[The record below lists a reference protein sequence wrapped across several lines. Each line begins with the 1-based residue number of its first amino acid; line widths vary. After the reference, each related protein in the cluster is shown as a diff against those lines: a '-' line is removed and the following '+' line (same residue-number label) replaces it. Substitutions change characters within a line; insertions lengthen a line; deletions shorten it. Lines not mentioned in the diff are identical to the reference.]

1 MSDLL
6 HEIAQRLQ
14 SDYEFKPAS
23 DGKHLRKGR
32 CPGCDHKSLWTYAAT
47 PWVVKCERLNHCGY
61 EAHAKDLYSDL
72 FESWSERARMAEER
86 KPEAER
92 NPHAAADAYLQQ
104 ARGFDLTRI
113 RGLYSQEQ

>member
-14 SDYEFKPAS
+14 SDYEFKPAA

-32 CPGCDHKSLWTYAAT
+32 CPGCDQKSLWTYAAT

-61 EAHAKDLYSDL
+61 EVHAKDLYSDL

-92 NPHAAADAYLQQ
+92 KTQEFHSQADCDRLEQIFKQKYNENP
-104 ARGFDLTRI
+104 
-113 RGLYSQEQ
+113 